1 MEELRNEYKKKNL
14 AFIIKY
20 ADVIKEIAIK
30 NKKDLGVGAD
40 MLKAVARGNQEYAQG
55 IEFDLEEVKKDYA
68 ELVEL
73 SEEIAN
79 A

>member
-1 MEELRNEYKKKNL
+1 MEDLKKEYQAKNT

-30 NKKDLGVGAD
+30 NNKDLGVGAD
-40 MLKAVARGNQEYAQG
+40 MLKAVARGELKYVEG

-68 ELVEL
+68 ELVVLAERVV
-73 SEEIAN
+73 N